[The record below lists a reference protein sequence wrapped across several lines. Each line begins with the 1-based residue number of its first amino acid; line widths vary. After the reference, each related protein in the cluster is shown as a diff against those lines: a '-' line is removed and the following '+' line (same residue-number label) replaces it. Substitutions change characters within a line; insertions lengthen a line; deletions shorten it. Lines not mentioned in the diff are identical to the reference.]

1 MKPRPDMGLGI
12 IAGMEP
18 RPTPKPLA
26 VWVHRSTIVEATS
39 PLPGSVPGM
48 NSRLTLGRRGEEIA
62 AEHLRRRGY
71 QIIERNVRSRYGEID
86 LVARDGDCLV
96 FVEVRTLRSTALTPE
111 ESITV
116 RKQSRMA
123 RLGMAY
129 LQAHGVEDA
138 SWRADVIAI
147 TLGSGGQASH
157 VEHYVNAI
165 EEP

>member
-1 MKPRPDMGLGI
+1 
-12 IAGMEP
+12 
-18 RPTPKPLA
+18 
-26 VWVHRSTIVEATS
+26 
-39 PLPGSVPGM
+39 M
-48 NSRLTLGRRGEEIA
+48 NSRATLGRRGEEIA
-62 AEHLRRRGY
+62 AEHLRSRGY

-96 FVEVRTLRSTALTPE
+96 FVEVRSIRSTALTPE
-111 ESITV
+111 ESITA

-147 TLGSGGQASH
+147 TFGSGGQAPH